1 MARKRRAGYLGQMR
15 GDGGCAVSGT
25 GRTLKAATRGVEPG
39 TAMRRAQ
46 HGEPSVGTRY
56 TL

>member
-1 MARKRRAGYLGQMR
+1 MGQTHS
-15 GDGGCAVSGT
+15 GGECAESGT
-25 GRTLKAATRGVEPG
+25 GRTLKATTQSVEPG

-46 HGEPSVGTRY
+46 HGEPSVGVGH